1 MAQYLIHDKDKAA
14 FTNRINKLLKQMD
27 PGFELLSSNF
37 VDIPGSNDSEDMT
50 IFATDDPV
58 VEQLVDMM
66 VSQRKFSYK
75 VKKVNLQEIVREIK
89 NNKNN

>member
-1 MAQYLIHDKDKAA
+1 MAQYLIYDKDKSA

-37 VDIPGSNDSEDMT
+37 IDIPGGNDNEDMT
-50 IFATDDPV
+50 IFATDDPA

-75 VKKVNLQEIVREIK
+75 VKKVNLQEIVSSLK
-89 NNKNN
+89 SQA